1 MPTPA
6 PLWAPPESPPRPPPR
21 APSSR
26 ASAPGQQVHGACQQV
41 HRWPAWD
48 AEAMPSPGPASRGAS
63 LRGAAGARVAGLGCS
78 SRALPGARGRG
89 SISARGSRCTAR
101 ASRCAGGRGSISTRG
116 SGARGHG
123 SPARCG
129 DTGMGAPSLLLPQGL
144 DALGSRWGP
153 ASPPPRPGP
162 GPRAAGTLPPQR
174 GPRAWSLSRVRVLP
188 AAPSPSPGGLRA
200 PALRFTCTAGV
211 LSPPCQRGSGGRGP
225 LTPAPGTQ
233 GRQGAGPGTEGRGL
247 RCAPPTFGAEN
258 YVQGPREAGRP

>member
-129 DTGMGAPSLLLPQGL
+129 DTGMGAPSLLLPQGP

-153 ASPPPRPGP
+153 ASPPPGQDRAPGP
-162 GPRAAGTLPPQR
+162 QEHCRPNVGHAHGPCRASVCSPLRRHPPLVGSALLLSGLLARLASSLRRANVAAG
-174 GPRAWSLSRVRVLP
+174 A
-188 AAPSPSPGGLRA
+188 
-200 PALRFTCTAGV
+200 
-211 LSPPCQRGSGGRGP
+211 
-225 LTPAPGTQ
+225 
-233 GRQGAGPGTEGRGL
+233 AGP
-247 RCAPPTFGAEN
+247 
-258 YVQGPREAGRP
+258 